1 MEINQKASEILK
13 ELCADIDFNKAGYR
27 PPLKEPLILARLD
40 DETMKSLEILG
51 YKLESNELKVSTQK
65 QLFHGM
71 RLKKIADGRA
81 LSKADFIGI
90 PLHINNDNLYVGLNE
105 YRKKEIRFFWDID
118 IRKDKAK
125 YIYFNLNCELGTYG
139 ITNINTIK
147 SAIKVER

>member
-1 MEINQKASEILK
+1 MEINQKASEFLK

-51 YKLESNELKVSTQK
+51 YKLESNKLKVSTQK

-81 LSKADFIGI
+81 LSKADFLEM
-90 PLHINNDNLYVGLNE
+90 PQHINNDNLYVGIN
-105 YRKKEIRFFWDID
+105 KSNIKEIRFFWGAENSDI
-118 IRKDKAK
+118 K
-125 YIYFNLNCELGTYG
+125 YVYFRLDGEIGTYG
-139 ITNINTIK
+139 ITPISILEK
-147 SAIKVER
+147 SIKVER